1 MKYSKN
7 KNENPERSYFLWSD
21 KFKFTRNTNKRN
33 NRISNLS
40 QIPEAPLYRF
50 VPIFQYFIKAVPKS
64 SPQFFENIFEW
75 SFYAEINTQIF
86 LVNLVPYP
94 KNSFLDHILKNLG
107 AAFTFIWLHLVLPLK
122 KHFVPNTGSS
132 GSFRLRNF
140 VFFGNIFKN

>member
-1 MKYSKN
+1 MKESSSFFNIFMKYSKN

-40 QIPEAPLYRF
+40 HIPEAPLYRF

-75 SFYAEINTQIF
+75 SFYAEINTQRF

-94 KNSFLDHILKNLG
+94 KNSFLYSVIFWK
-107 AAFTFIWLHLVLPLK
+107 IWELHLLL
-122 KHFVPNTGSS
+122 
-132 GSFRLRNF
+132 
-140 VFFGNIFKN
+140 FGCIWYYH